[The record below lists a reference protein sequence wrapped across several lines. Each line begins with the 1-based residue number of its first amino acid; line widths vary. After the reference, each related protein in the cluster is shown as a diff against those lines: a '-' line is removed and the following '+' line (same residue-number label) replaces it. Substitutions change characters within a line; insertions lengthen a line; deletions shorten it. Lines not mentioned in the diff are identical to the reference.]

1 MTGNFVSVS
10 PLFPAL
16 PKGSCKCGLQRSC
29 GRGVSEVRIV
39 KSLETNNMERSGE
52 AGRIGIRVRGGIGLG
67 GRKGG
72 EGVVDEVAPEVGI
85 LGVDDSILDF
95 RDGVEKELA
104 EVSEDGGVANGET
117 VLGDSGEELAE
128 DVVDV
133 DGGEV
138 FAGGRRG
145 DLPAELLRFE
155 ELALGEGMED
165 AESGV
170 ALLAQHA
177 ALASVGELEFA
188 EMGMIGVGAFFGHGS
203 SFREVRR

>member
-1 MTGNFVSVS
+1 
-10 PLFPAL
+10 
-16 PKGSCKCGLQRSC
+16 
-29 GRGVSEVRIV
+29 
-39 KSLETNNMERSGE
+39 
-52 AGRIGIRVRGGIGLG
+52 
-67 GRKGG
+67 
-72 EGVVDEVAPEVGI
+72 VDEVAPEIVI
-85 LGVDDSILDF
+85 LGVDDFILDF

-104 EVSEDGGVANGET
+104 EVSEDGGVAHRET
-117 VLGDSGEELAE
+117 VLGDGGEELAE

-145 DLPAELLRFE
+145 DLPAELLGFQ

-170 ALLAQHA
+170 ALLAEHA
-177 ALASVGELEFA
+177 AFASVGELEPA
-188 EMGMIGVGAFFGHGS
+188 EMGMIGGGAFFGHGS

>member
-1 MTGNFVSVS
+1 
-10 PLFPAL
+10 
-16 PKGSCKCGLQRSC
+16 
-29 GRGVSEVRIV
+29 
-39 KSLETNNMERSGE
+39 MERSGE
-52 AGRIGIRVRGGIGLG
+52 AGRIGTLRGAGACLG
-67 GRKGG
+67 GSKGG
-72 EGVVDEVAPEVGI
+72 EGIVDEVAPEIVI
-85 LGVDDSILDF
+85 LGVDDFILDF

-104 EVSEDGGVANGET
+104 EVSEDGGVANRET
-117 VLGDSGEELAE
+117 VLGDGGEELAE

-145 DLPAELLRFE
+145 DLPAELLRFK

-170 ALLAQHA
+170 ALLAEHA
-177 ALASVGELEFA
+177 AFASVGELEPA
-188 EMGMIGVGAFFGHGS
+188 EMGMIGGGAFFGHGS